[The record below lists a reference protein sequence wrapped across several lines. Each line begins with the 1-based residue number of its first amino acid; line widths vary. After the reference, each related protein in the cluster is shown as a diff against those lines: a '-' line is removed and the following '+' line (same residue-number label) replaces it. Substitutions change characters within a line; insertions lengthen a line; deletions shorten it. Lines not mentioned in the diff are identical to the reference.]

1 MRFVVQTFL
10 KLQRLEVLLAVMLP
24 FFLIL
29 ESALAN
35 GTVYNGG
42 PLDIHDPRS
51 WIAFGRGLFFEVL
64 TYASAKLTKL
74 LLEKKQ
80 KKAMVIPAFVALWCI
95 IVSAGNN
102 LGWVLSGGEF
112 MGMLASMGRF
122 FAPWFMSIYQAG
134 LGLLLP
140 ISVGALALVDVSHM
154 VHEALEN
161 VHLDNRA
168 LQVAEQEMHRSIYL
182 KGQKKQRKK
191 IQERYDA
198 VAEGRAEAF
207 IKRVEAGDVSFGAN
221 QKALGGAPGVR
232 RLPSGSAFQVN
243 TQLGPGGLPEQMGIP
258 GPGLPTQQAT
268 VLPNSSQGGLLGGL
282 RRVLGS

>member
-29 ESALAN
+29 ESSLAN

-42 PLDIHDPRS
+42 PLDLHDPRA

-74 LLEKKQ
+74 LWQKKQ
-80 KKAMVIPAFVALWCI
+80 KGGALITAFVALWCI
-95 IVSAGNN
+95 LVSAGNN

-112 MGMLASMGRF
+112 MGMLSLMGRF
-122 FAPWFMSIYQAG
+122 MSPWFMSIYQAG

-140 ISVGALALVDVSHM
+140 ISVGALALVDLSHL

-161 VHLDNRA
+161 VHFDNRA
-168 LQVAEQEMHRSIYL
+168 LQVAEQEMHRDIYL
-182 KGQKKQRKK
+182 KGQKKQKK
-191 IQERYDA
+191 RIQERYDLL
-198 VAEGRAEAF
+198 AEKRADAF
-207 IKRVEAGDVSFGAN
+207 AARVEAGDTSFGAN
-221 QKALGGAPGVR
+221 QKAVGGAPGVR

-243 TQLGPGGLPEQMGIP
+243 TQPGPGGLPEQMGVP
-258 GPGLPTQQAT
+258 APGLPGQQT
-268 VLPNSSQGGLLGGL
+268 MVLPDPSQGGLLGGL
-282 RRVLGS
+282 RRVLSR